1 MINNQLNYLL
11 IISSREVL
19 RKLSNKLVHG
29 REVEDEEVDGGDE
42 VDVEE
47 VDGGD
52 EVDVEEVD
60 GGDEEGE
67 VVVWC

>member
-1 MINNQLNYLL
+1 M
-11 IISSREVL
+11 
-19 RKLSNKLVHG
+19 SNKLVHG
-29 REVEDEEVDGGDE
+29 RE